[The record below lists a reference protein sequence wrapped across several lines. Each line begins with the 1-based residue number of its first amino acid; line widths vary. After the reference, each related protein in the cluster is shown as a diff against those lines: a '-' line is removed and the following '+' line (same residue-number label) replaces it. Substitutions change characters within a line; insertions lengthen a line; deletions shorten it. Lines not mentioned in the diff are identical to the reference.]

1 MLRLVAAAQSPQKT
15 VLVLIP
21 LQRGSSMSLDIDDTI
36 RTVLN
41 DGLAGQLDYYTE
53 YLDVARFPEPDY
65 QPAVRDFF
73 RRKYARQTFDMV
85 IATTDATLEFVNAYR
100 DELFPAAAVVSGVS
114 SPHADL
120 STPRAGPRATG
131 VVLPVDLKRTIDVAI
146 QLQPDLRD
154 VFVVSGAS
162 DTDRG
167 YQDLARAQFR
177 AFDGRIR
184 FTYSSGLAIQDLL
197 RRVSALPQHTIVY
210 FLSFFDD
217 GHNSKFDGLKALDQ
231 VAAVANVPTYVWI
244 DTRMGHGS
252 VGGSVFSVERAA
264 GAIAN
269 VALRVLKG
277 ESPESIPVREFDAH
291 ITQFDWRQLR
301 RFGISETRLPAGSL
315 VRFREPSLWD
325 QYKLYIVGAT
335 AVLLWQTALIAGLL
349 VQRVRRRRVE
359 GALRESEERFRLMA
373 DTAPVLVW
381 RSDVDKARDFFNQ
394 PWLQFRGRTM
404 EQELGDGWTEG
415 VHRADLE
422 RYLATYNQAFDERRP
437 FRVECRLRRADDEYR
452 WMLDSGIPRF
462 ASDGAFAGYI
472 GSCIDITE
480 RQRAEAE
487 LRESEASLRKSHQEN
502 QELAGRLIT
511 AQEVERA
518 RIARELHDD
527 VGQRLAS
534 FSIALGT
541 LRRRL
546 PGAAQPVH
554 DELAG
559 LQRETVTLGNDL
571 RLLSHELHP
580 ALLEHLGLV
589 DALRR
594 RCEEVSAES
603 GVTVALDV
611 TSELGPVPDEVA
623 LCLYRVA
630 QEALRNVVTH
640 AQARSARVELS
651 RQNGR
656 VAMRISDDGRGFEPG
671 TAAGRRGLGLIS
683 LDERVRM
690 LAGTLG
696 IESAPRIGTIVSVTV
711 PCGDPDAT
719 ATSPRRG

>member
-1 MLRLVAAAQSPQKT
+1 V
-15 VLVLIP
+15 
-21 LQRGSSMSLDIDDTI
+21 
-36 RTVLN
+36 
-41 DGLAGQLDYYTE
+41 
-53 YLDVARFPEPDY
+53 F
-65 QPAVRDFF
+65 
-73 RRKYARQTFDMV
+73 
-85 IATTDATLEFVNAYR
+85 
-100 DELFPAAAVVSGVS
+100 VVSGVS
-114 SPHADL
+114 D
-120 STPRAGPRATG
+120 
-131 VVLPVDLKRTIDVAI
+131 
-146 QLQPDLRD
+146 
-154 VFVVSGAS
+154 S
-162 DTDRG
+162 DRY
-167 YQDLARAQFR
+167 YQDLAREQFR
-177 AFDGRIR
+177 TYDGRLG
-184 FTYSSGLAIQDLL
+184 FTYSSGLAMPDQL
-197 RRVSALPQHTIVY
+197 RRLAELPQHTIVY

-217 GHNSKFDGLKALDQ
+217 GHGSKFDDLTALDR
-231 VAAVANVPTYVWI
+231 VVAVANVPTYVWI
-244 DTRMGHGS
+244 DTSEGHGG
-252 VGGSVFSVERAA
+252 VGGSVLSVERAA
-264 GAIAN
+264 GAIAD

-277 ESPESIPVREFDAH
+277 ESPETIPVREIDPNIA
-291 ITQFDWRQLR
+291 QFDWRQLQR
-301 RFGISETRLPAGSL
+301 WGISESRLPAGSL
-315 VRFREPSLWD
+315 VRFRQPSLWD
-325 QYKLYIVGAT
+325 QYKLYVIGAT
-335 AVLLWQTALIAGLL
+335 SVVVLQTALIAGLF
-349 VQRVRRRRVE
+349 VHRARRRRIE
-359 GALRESEERFRLMA
+359 NALRESEERFRLMA
-373 DTAPVLVW
+373 DTAPVMIW
-381 RSDVDKARDFFNQ
+381 RAGTDKACDFFNQ

-415 VHRADLE
+415 VDSADLE

-437 FRVECRLRRADDEYR
+437 FRVEYRLRRADDEHR
-452 WMLDSGIPRF
+452 WVLDSGIPRF

-487 LRESEASLRKSHQEN
+487 LRESEAALRKSHQQN

-534 FSIALGT
+534 FSITLGT

-546 PGAAQPVH
+546 PGAPQPVH

-611 TSELGPVPDEVA
+611 TSELGQVPDEVA

-630 QEALRNVVTH
+630 QEALRNVVNH

-656 VAMRISDDGRGFEPG
+656 VAMRIADDGRGFEPG

-696 IESAPRIGTIVSVTV
+696 IESAPHIGTIVSVTV
-711 PCGDPDAT
+711 PFGDPDAT
-719 ATSPRRG
+719 TTSPRRG

>member
-1 MLRLVAAAQSPQKT
+1 MAMLPLVAAAQTPQKT

-21 LQRGSSMSLDIDDTI
+21 LQRGASMSLDIDDTV

-41 DGLAGQLDYYTE
+41 HGLAGQIDYYTE

-73 RRKYARQTFDMV
+73 RRKYISQTFDVVVAPTNAMV
-85 IATTDATLEFVNAYR
+85 DFAIKYR
-100 DELFPAAAVVSGVS
+100 DELFPGATVVFGAGSPRSGPKTTGVVFPLNVKSSIDMAIQLHPDLRHVFVVSGVS
-114 SPHADL
+114 DAD
-120 STPRAGPRATG
+120 RY
-131 VVLPVDLKRTIDVAI
+131 
-146 QLQPDLRD
+146 
-154 VFVVSGAS
+154 
-162 DTDRG
+162 
-167 YQDLARAQFR
+167 YQDLAREQFR
-177 AFDGRIR
+177 TYEGRLG
-184 FTYSSGLAIQDLL
+184 FTYSSGLAMPDLL
-197 RRVSALPQHTIVY
+197 RRLAELPEHTVVY
-210 FLSFFDD
+210 FLSLYDD
-217 GHNSKFDGLKALDQ
+217 GHGSKFDNLAALDR
-231 VAAVANVPTYVWI
+231 VVAVANVPTYVWI
-244 DTRMGHGS
+244 DTSAGHGA
-252 VGGSVFSVERAA
+252 VGGSVLSVERLV
-264 GAIAN
+264 GAIAD

-277 ESPESIPVREFDAH
+277 ESPETIPVREIDPNIA
-291 ITQFDWRQLR
+291 QFDWRQLR
-301 RFGISETRLPAGSL
+301 RWGISESRLPAGSL
-315 VRFREPSLWD
+315 VRFRQPSLWD
-325 QYKLYIVGAT
+325 QYKLYVIGAT
-335 AVLLWQTALIAGLL
+335 SVVVLQTALIAGLF
-349 VQRVRRRRVE
+349 VHRARRRQIE
-359 GALRESEERFRLMA
+359 NALRESEERFHLMA
-373 DTAPVLVW
+373 DTAPVMIW
-381 RSDVDKARDFFNQ
+381 RAGTDKACDFFNH
-394 PWLQFRGRTM
+394 PWLQFRGRTIG
-404 EQELGDGWTEG
+404 QELGDGWTEG
-415 VHRADLE
+415 VHSADLE

-437 FRVECRLRRADDEYR
+437 FRVEYRLRRADGEYR
-452 WMLDSGIPRF
+452 WVLDSGIPRF

-487 LRESEASLRKSHQEN
+487 LRESEASLRKSHQQN

-546 PGAAQPVH
+546 PGAPQPVR

-571 RLLSHELHP
+571 RSLSHELHP

-611 TSELGPVPDEVA
+611 TSEVGQVPDEVA

-630 QEALRNVVTH
+630 QEALRNVVNH

-656 VAMRISDDGRGFEPG
+656 VAMRITDDGRGFEPG
-671 TAAGRRGLGLIS
+671 MGASHRGLGLVS
-683 LDERVRM
+683 LDERVKM
-690 LAGTLG
+690 LEGTLA
-696 IESAPRIGTIVSVTV
+696 IKSSPHIGTTVSVMV
-711 PCGDPDAT
+711 PFGDPDAT